1 MVAEL
6 SLQWYF
12 EYESRIREVVVGCAV
27 LLLNHAH
34 LLPPFSGRDVFIWKN
49 CLIKTANCIEENS
62 VCTALYR
69 TQLPLIENSFNGCQG
84 HPPLCL
90 PPGTAQRLPD
100 WIQKVFG
107 RAAIY
112 SANSSRWHKCKSGW
126 SLKTERSIVND
137 MYTLILLIQYGI
149 YFWHELAYT
158 LSHFLKLNSNICGN
172 PLAFFFLWLLTCNTI
187 WAVLWHT
194 SALIKYKRI

>member
-1 MVAEL
+1 VKFENDIELWLSNSRFILAIASSRAVAPTDIWL
-6 SLQWYF
+6 GG
-12 EYESRIREVVVGCAV
+12 RIRRVCPCCCV
-27 LLLNHAH
+27 LA
-34 LLPPFSGRDVFIWKN
+34 R
-49 CLIKTANCIEENS
+49 CLGKETKMLFPC
-62 VCTALYR
+62 CTALYR

-100 WIQKVFG
+100 RIQKVFG

-172 PLAFFFLWLLTCNTI
+172 PLAFSLTFDLQYYLNCT
-187 WAVLWHT
+187 
-194 SALIKYKRI
+194 

>member
-1 MVAEL
+1 MIT
-6 SLQWYF
+6 SLHSKMIT
-12 EYESRIREVVVGCAV
+12 SRPSKMITFT
-27 LLLNHAH
+27 L
-34 LLPPFSGRDVFIWKN
+34 WKM
-49 CLIKTANCIEENS
+49 ITSRPSKMKTFTP
-62 VCTALYR
+62 CTELYR

-90 PPGTAQRLPD
+90 PPGTTQWLPD
-100 WIQKVFG
+100 RIQKVFG

-158 LSHFLKLNSNICGN
+158 LPHFLKLNSNICGN
-172 PLAFFFLWLLTCNTI
+172 PLAFSLTFDLQYYLNCT
-187 WAVLWHT
+187 
-194 SALIKYKRI
+194 